1 MTERL
6 CTFDKISN
14 RRYLLFLCA
23 NNAGE
28 SALVK
33 SVGSFLRGDFMRN
46 IRISNLSFRY
56 DDSSENIFNNLNLN
70 LDSTWKLGLVGRNGR
85 GKTTFLNLLRGKLH
99 GLGDIQTRLNFSY
112 YPIKIADPANI
123 TLYELQKQAN
133 FEEWELDRELNLMNV
148 NPDLLWQPFN
158 TLSGGEQTKVL
169 LALSFTNK
177 DSFAL
182 IDEPTNHLDED
193 SRQEISNYLGKH
205 EKGYIVV
212 SHDRDFLNQVTDHI
226 LAIENT
232 EIHLYQ
238 GNFATYEDTKQKRD
252 EFNRERNQKLKG
264 EINELHQQKEQ
275 FYHWAQKVEARKNI
289 GRKYQHV
296 LNRRTRLNKGAIG
309 HAAAKMMKKS
319 INARDR
325 MDHKI
330 QAKQGLMT
338 NIEDIPELSMNFKA
352 NYHSTLLEIQHLD
365 LQIDGKSL
373 FKGLNLVVKNHGVVS
388 LEGRNGSGKSTFL
401 KMLLDKAP
409 TVKYQGKYELADG
422 LSISYLPQDFTE
434 YKGTLHNFAY
444 EHKISYEE
452 LLNNLKKMGFPRA
465 SFVTPIEEMSMGQQK
480 RVALAK
486 SLVEPADLYLWDE
499 PANYLDVFNQ
509 DQLIELL
516 KKIKPAM
523 LLIEHDE
530 YFIEQVADQRVR
542 LDIAE

>member
-33 SVGSFLRGDFMRN
+33 SVGSFLRGDFMSN

-182 IDEPTNHLDED
+182 IDEPTNYLDED

-373 FKGLNLVVKNHGVVS
+373 FKGLNLGVKNHGVVS

-465 SFVTPIEEMSMGQQK
+465 SFATPIEEMSMGQQK